1 MLTNHAQLD
10 AKWELKIEQNEDHTC
25 IYYEFGITTKKL
37 HDQWFRKM
45 GFGNENYWSSC
56 IHKLEL
62 KSRKVPSHIYAYTP
76 MGTEIRHKHDHICV
90 YKD

>member
-45 GFGNENYWSSC
+45 G
-56 IHKLEL
+56 LET
-62 KSRKVPSHIYAYTP
+62 RTTGAHAY
-76 MGTEIRHKHDHICV
+76 INWN
-90 YKD
+90 